1 MKDLLASFDKDKMN
15 TAIFIALCTVSS
27 LCCLTAAEPVAE
39 IQRAGLV
46 YILRQAGS
54 NFYKVG
60 LTSGSVSARIKQL
73 QTGNPNKISEVF
85 SQKVKDVGQAEK
97 AAKDAV
103 KKYHAHPKYQ
113 GGMEWYEV
121 PSKETS
127 SFINTIKGAIS
138 RFRSQK
144 MMLLEQAI
152 AQMFN
157 QE

>member
-1 MKDLLASFDKDKMN
+1 MN
-15 TAIFIALCTVSS
+15 TAILFALCIVSS
-27 LCCLTAAEPVAE
+27 LGCLATAEPVAE

-60 LTSGSVSARIKQL
+60 LTSGSVANRIKQL
-73 QTGNPNKISEVF
+73 QTGNANKISEVF

-121 PSKETS
+121 PSKESS
-127 SFINTIKGAIS
+127 SFINTIKGAVS
-138 RFRSQK
+138 RFRAEEK
-144 MMLLEQAI
+144 MTLLQQVI
-152 AQMFN
+152 AQMLN
-157 QE
+157 RK

>member
-1 MKDLLASFDKDKMN
+1 MIESSKMN
-15 TAIFIALCTVSS
+15 AAILFTLCVVSS
-27 LCCLTAAEPVAE
+27 LGCLATAEPVAE

-46 YILRQAGS
+46 YILKQAGS

-60 LTSGSVSARIKQL
+60 LTSGSVKNRIKQL

-121 PSKETS
+121 PSKES
-127 SFINTIKGAIS
+127 RSFISTIEAAIR
-138 RFRSQK
+138 RFRAEEK
-144 MMLLEQAI
+144 VTLLQQVV
-152 AQMFN
+152 AQMLN
-157 QE
+157 